1 MNTQITTY
9 YIPENPIILRGSIY
23 TFYLNNNTNLD
34 LSAVINTKNL
44 QLQDLIQNNIK
55 STLEP
60 KSTITISNEDYTRL
74 LELNNQ
80 VYQLV
85 EKRNIAIQ
93 DFIKKETTMTE
104 EEKVL
109 AIKKIQS
116 LYPKKKQND
125 IIYFGDGLTD
135 QKAFEYVHSIGGISV
150 FVSNDISIYNFSLTK
165 LQELNIIDKCFE
177 ADFSPQN
184 DIYHYVKQFQKKI
197 LIDKR
202 KQN

>member
-1 MNTQITTY
+1 MKTQITTY

-104 EEKVL
+104 ELSKINTERQVL
-109 AIKKIQS
+109 IKR
-116 LYPKKKQND
+116 
-125 IIYFGDGLTD
+125 
-135 QKAFEYVHSIGGISV
+135 
-150 FVSNDISIYNFSLTK
+150 LTK
-165 LQELNIIDKCFE
+165 EGEKNGK
-177 ADFSPQN
+177 
-184 DIYHYVKQFQKKI
+184 
-197 LIDKR
+197 
-202 KQN
+202 

>member
-1 MNTQITTY
+1 MKTQITTY

-60 KSTITISNEDYTRL
+60 KSTITVSNEDYTRL

-104 EEKVL
+104 ELSKINTERQVL
-109 AIKKIQS
+109 IKR
-116 LYPKKKQND
+116 
-125 IIYFGDGLTD
+125 
-135 QKAFEYVHSIGGISV
+135 
-150 FVSNDISIYNFSLTK
+150 LTK
-165 LQELNIIDKCFE
+165 EGEKNGK
-177 ADFSPQN
+177 
-184 DIYHYVKQFQKKI
+184 
-197 LIDKR
+197 
-202 KQN
+202 

>member
-93 DFIKKETTMTE
+93 DFIQKETTTTE
-104 EEKVL
+104 ELSKINTERQVL
-109 AIKKIQS
+109 IKR
-116 LYPKKKQND
+116 
-125 IIYFGDGLTD
+125 
-135 QKAFEYVHSIGGISV
+135 
-150 FVSNDISIYNFSLTK
+150 LTK
-165 LQELNIIDKCFE
+165 EGEKNGK
-177 ADFSPQN
+177 
-184 DIYHYVKQFQKKI
+184 
-197 LIDKR
+197 
-202 KQN
+202 